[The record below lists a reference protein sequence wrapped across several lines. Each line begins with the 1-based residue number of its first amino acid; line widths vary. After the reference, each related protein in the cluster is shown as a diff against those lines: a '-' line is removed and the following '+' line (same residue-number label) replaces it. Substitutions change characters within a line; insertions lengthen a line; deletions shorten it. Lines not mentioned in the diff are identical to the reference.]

1 MRDIDIQINK
11 ARISS
16 FHVYLKDNLPRV
28 SATIELLTIAGMKIS
43 EYSIDSESWQES
55 NKFDLPSSIINPILK
70 ITDDLEKIV
79 ATHCQSSQKLI
90 AEVINAN

>member
-16 FHVYLKDNLPRV
+16 FHCYLKDNIPRV
-28 SATIELLTIAGMKIS
+28 SATIELLTVTGMKIS
-43 EYSIDSESWQES
+43 EYTLDSESWQES
-55 NKFDLPSSIINPILK
+55 NKFDLPSSLINPILK

-79 ATHCQSSQKLI
+79 SAHCQSSQKLL
-90 AEVINAN
+90 AAV